1 MTKENF
7 LKMVETSTLD
17 ATLKKEYLYKYENLL
32 AIVKPQQ
39 ILIQDLN
46 EFEKEYLF
54 EIFIR
59 NNDYEK
65 IKSKLSDIY
74 KKLNNWLIYNYIP
87 LNIKE
92 IADVT
97 KGLAHTAR
105 TAVFKHKWD
114 KIMHKRSH
122 WLFILFI
129 VLFCILSGA
138 VAIFSFLEMFK
149 VLKTNGEISAICGI
163 LDFINGIV
171 FFIVERIDDAKK
183 NSMEQ
188 KCDEALGN
196 TEININPKNIDKRK
210 FKTKLKNSN
219 NNVIVNGD
227 ISVDLDDYLYLKGN
241 RKEEF
246 L

>member
-74 KKLNNWLIYNYIP
+74 KKLNNWLIYKYIP
-87 LNIKE
+87 
-92 IADVT
+92 
-97 KGLAHTAR
+97 
-105 TAVFKHKWD
+105 
-114 KIMHKRSH
+114 
-122 WLFILFI
+122 
-129 VLFCILSGA
+129 
-138 VAIFSFLEMFK
+138 
-149 VLKTNGEISAICGI
+149 
-163 LDFINGIV
+163 
-171 FFIVERIDDAKK
+171 
-183 NSMEQ
+183 
-188 KCDEALGN
+188 
-196 TEININPKNIDKRK
+196 
-210 FKTKLKNSN
+210 
-219 NNVIVNGD
+219 
-227 ISVDLDDYLYLKGN
+227 
-241 RKEEF
+241 
-246 L
+246 